1 MSDNND
7 LWQLFNHV
15 FALKVEPPQKP
26 KKDKSIK
33 KLDWCGSNYGGN
45 LGCCFNNET
54 KIQHLK
60 FKRSKCS
67 FERSLA
73 HLPILE

>member
-1 MSDNND
+1 MIYGNSSIMFSPSKWN
-7 LWQLFNHV
+7 L
-15 FALKVEPPQKP
+15 LKNQ
-26 KKDKSIK
+26 KDKSIK
-33 KLDWCGSNYGGN
+33 KLDWCGSNYEGN

-60 FKRSKCS
+60 RSKFS